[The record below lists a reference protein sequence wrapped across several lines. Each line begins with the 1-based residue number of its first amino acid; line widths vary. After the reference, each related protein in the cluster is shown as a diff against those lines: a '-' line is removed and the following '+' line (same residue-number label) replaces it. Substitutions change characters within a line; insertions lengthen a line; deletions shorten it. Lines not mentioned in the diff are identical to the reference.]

1 MNKPIENLDEQ
12 ESTSLA
18 YAWIV
23 VVLLMI
29 AYTLS
34 FLDRQILALL
44 VTDIKLDLNVTDT
57 QIGLLQGL
65 AFTIFYTTLGI
76 PIARMADYRNRRNLI
91 SVGIMLW
98 SAMTILCGYTRN
110 FGSLFL
116 VRMGVGVGEA
126 ALSPAAY
133 SIITDYF
140 PREHLSKALSVYAMG
155 VYIGGGIAFLLGGY
169 LVSALSTTDFSAIPI
184 LSGLAGWQLAFIF
197 AGLPGIF
204 VAMIIFLFVRE
215 PSRQLL
221 QQASVPD
228 GDEDRSIRAAIKYL
242 SDNRGAY
249 LPIYAGF
256 SVHAIAMMAVFS
268 WLPTQLIREF
278 EFSVS
283 EAGRLVGTC
292 ILFAGCAG
300 AIAGGLIC
308 DRMLKA
314 GRYDAPLIL
323 GLISAAGISL
333 SFLAANFFDVPMW
346 LWASLA
352 GSSFF
357 FMGLIAGP
365 APAAIQFIAPQRFR
379 AQLSA
384 VFLFS
389 VNFLGMTLGPL
400 LPAMLSDSLFTGTG
414 AIGQALT
421 YVVIAA
427 GVVSMLIFAAFRND
441 YRKLAQASASQGSS
455 KSD

>member
-1 MNKPIENLDEQ
+1 MTMPKEKLNER

-18 YAWIV
+18 YAWV
-23 VVLLMI
+23 VVGLLMI

-44 VTDIKLDLNVTDT
+44 VTDIQRDLQVSDT

-76 PIARMADYRNRRNLI
+76 PIARLADYRNRRNLI
-91 SVGIMLW
+91 SVGILLW
-98 SAMTILCGYTRN
+98 SVMTMLCGYTRS
-110 FGSLFL
+110 FFSLFL

-155 VYIGGGIAFLLGGY
+155 VYIGGGIAFLMGGY
-169 LVSALSTTDFSAIPI
+169 LVSALSATDFSSVPI
-184 LSGLAGWQLAFIF
+184 LANLAGWQLAFVF

-204 VAMIIFLFVRE
+204 VAAIIYLFVRE
-215 PSRQLL
+215 PSRRFL
-221 QQASVPD
+221 QQSSVPD
-228 GDEDRSIRAAIKYL
+228 TGGTIRDAVKYL
-242 SDNRGAY
+242 SDHRRAY

-256 SVHAIAMMAVFS
+256 SIHAVAVFAIFA

-278 EFSVS
+278 DFSVS
-283 EAGRLVGTC
+283 DAGKLVGMC
-292 ILFAGCAG
+292 ILLAGCAG
-300 AIAGGLIC
+300 AMAGGVIC
-308 DRMLKA
+308 DRLLKG

-323 GLISAAGISL
+323 GLISAVGTSL
-333 SFLAANFFDVPMW
+333 PFFVANFWEVPMW
-346 LWASLA
+346 LRTCLI

-357 FMGLIAGP
+357 FMALIAGP
-365 APAAIQFIAPQRFR
+365 APAAIQFIAPQHLR

-389 VNFLGMTLGPL
+389 INFIGMTLGPL
-400 LPAMLSDSLFTGTG
+400 LPAMLSDSLFTGAG
-414 AIGQALT
+414 GIGQAMT
-421 YVVIAA
+421 YVILIA
-427 GVVSMLIFAAFRND
+427 GVVSMFIFAAFRSD
-441 YRKLAQASASQGSS
+441 YKSLARASRAQN
-455 KSD
+455 